1 LERLLQQ
8 SIDGIRPFAATH
20 QVAIEL
26 DEVPGRAVIIGD
38 EDRVMQVFTNLLS
51 NAVKFSPAGEVV
63 HVSVRALD
71 RRYRVSV
78 TDRGPGISEEFRTR
92 IFGKFAQADASDTRQ
107 KGGTG
112 LGLNIVAQ
120 IVDRLGGSVSYD
132 SVPGE
137 GATFHVDLPAVMVE
151 QHDDSPAAP
160 TGKEPTERRTILHVD
175 DDPDMLRIVASALEG
190 AA

>member
-1 LERLLQQ
+1 RLLHQ

-20 QVAIEL
+20 QVTIEL
-26 DEVPGRAVIIGD
+26 GEVPPRAVIIGD

-51 NAVKFSPAGEVV
+51 NAVKFSPPGDEVRV
-63 HVSVRALD
+63 AVKPLG

-120 IVDRLGGSVSYD
+120 I
-132 SVPGE
+132 
-137 GATFHVDLPAVMVE
+137 
-151 QHDDSPAAP
+151 
-160 TGKEPTERRTILHVD
+160 
-175 DDPDMLRIVASALEG
+175 
-190 AA
+190 

>member
-1 LERLLQQ
+1 IRLINDILDIEKIESGRITFQSRHLSLERLLQQ

-20 QVAIEL
+20 QVAVEL

-92 IFGKFAQADASDTRQ
+92 IFGKF
-107 KGGTG
+107 
-112 LGLNIVAQ
+112 
-120 IVDRLGGSVSYD
+120 
-132 SVPGE
+132 
-137 GATFHVDLPAVMVE
+137 
-151 QHDDSPAAP
+151 
-160 TGKEPTERRTILHVD
+160 
-175 DDPDMLRIVASALEG
+175 
-190 AA
+190 